1 MARGVITLRP
11 VPAGESSAHVAE
23 NGYADVAVAECRRYI
38 ALLQRTIGP
47 EPAGARLR
55 VRRADSEFDP
65 YVDVIVEYDDQNAA
79 ARDYAIRCERDA
91 PTRWP

>member
-11 VPAGESSAHVAE
+11 VPAGIPAHIAE

-55 VRRADSEFDP
+55 VRGR
-65 YVDVIVEYDDQNAA
+65 
-79 ARDYAIRCERDA
+79 
-91 PTRWP
+91 

>member
-1 MARGVITLRP
+1 VFGDAARNTIIGPGFV
-11 VPAGESSAHVAE
+11 
-23 NGYADVAVAECRRYI
+23 NADVAVAQCHRYI

-47 EPAGARLR
+47 EPVGARLR

>member
-11 VPAGESSAHVAE
+11 VPAGESSAHVGE
-23 NGYADVAVAECRRYI
+23 SGYADVAVAQCHRYI
-38 ALLQRTIGP
+38 GLLRQAIGS

-55 VRRADSEFDP
+55 VRRADTEFDP
-65 YVDVIVEYDDQNAA
+65 YIDVIVEYDDQNAA

-91 PTRWP
+91 PARWR

>member
-11 VPAGESSAHVAE
+11 VPAGESSARVGE
-23 NGYADVAVAECRRYI
+23 SGYAEVAAAQCRRYI
-38 ALLQRTIGP
+38 GFLRQTIGP

-55 VRRADSEFDP
+55 VRRADTEFDP
-65 YVDVIVEYDDQNAA
+65 YIDVIVEYDDQNAA

-91 PTRWP
+91 PTRWQ

>member
-11 VPAGESSAHVAE
+11 VPAEESPAHVGE
-23 NGYADVAVAECRRYI
+23 IGYAEVAFAQCRRYI
-38 ALLQRTIGP
+38 ELLQQTIGP

-55 VRRADSEFDP
+55 VRRADTEFDP
-65 YVDVIVEYDDQNAA
+65 YIDVIVEYEDQNAA

-91 PTRWP
+91 PTRWR

>member
-1 MARGVITLRP
+1 
-11 VPAGESSAHVAE
+11 
-23 NGYADVAVAECRRYI
+23 
-38 ALLQRTIGP
+38 LQRTIGP

-55 VRRADSEFDP
+55 VRRADTEFDP
-65 YVDVIVEYDDQNAA
+65 YIDVIVEYDDQNAA